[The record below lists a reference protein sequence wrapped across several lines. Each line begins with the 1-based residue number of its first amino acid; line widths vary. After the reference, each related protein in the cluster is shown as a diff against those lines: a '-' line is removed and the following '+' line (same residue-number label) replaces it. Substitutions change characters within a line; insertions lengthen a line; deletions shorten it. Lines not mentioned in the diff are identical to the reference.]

1 MAVDCVDSSGLIRP
15 AMSEFWTATEQPS
28 TQGMGHQNCIT
39 FNRSNTRQQVFFG
52 LQEQNS
58 QSSTP
63 PNSGK
68 IETNNMFSCW
78 SPIMDEKVDKSREAV
93 WSNVYNWMQSS
104 SENSSSEE
112 CNESTQSS
120 AESMLQLSP
129 QAPISNPWSTAE
141 DEPLPT
147 FTSTARLPS
156 STSAPAFHQ
165 PHAIRPND
173 ENVLNQMLNLSL
185 NSPRSPNSRKW
196 STEDTPAPHQSPSVH
211 YPSNYAAYTM
221 NKPRDITD
229 LIEQYA
235 LSDITPQKDP
245 RLLHQSHS
253 QIWSQEAPQDKY
265 FSNQRTQD
273 TYNQYGQ
280 RHAFQPLNP
289 SPPSYQTLPKAG
301 RNGVAYD
308 EAEMQWYHQH
318 LELQQNVYNHIYGM
332 LLSGQMPMQNR
343 NGTRKADRANKQNSY
358 QRQSPPA
365 PISPPSSHN
374 VAFEQPRRS
383 QMELQTKLELCTDQ
397 YRSLEKER
405 KKTEAELAKHNLG
418 KKISSANNLP
428 IPRLPP
434 APSRVDR
441 LVVDFFREHA
451 RVVTLIGRME
461 QLRGIEF
468 GQKVHESLRELL
480 DAVRLLQQ
488 RRLSER
494 NAILSHL
501 RGDMGSYDEERESA
515 NLVEAL
521 VNVTKCVIRARA
533 VNWCALIRTLGPESH
548 LQRMQLERIE
558 ALNYECEPP
567 EIKSR
572 PLNA

>member
-1 MAVDCVDSSGLIRP
+1 MAVDCVDSTGLIRP
-15 AMSEFWTATEQPS
+15 IMAQFWTATDQPS
-28 TQGMGHQNCIT
+28 TADHNTNTQSQATFGM
-39 FNRSNTRQQVFFG
+39 FG
-52 LQEQNS
+52 QNS
-58 QSSTP
+58 QSSSP
-63 PNSGK
+63 RNK
-68 IETNNMFSCW
+68 LETSNNMFSCW

-112 CNESTQSS
+112 CNESTQSGS
-120 AESMLQLSP
+120 DSMLQLSP
-129 QAPISNPWSTAE
+129 QAPVSNPWSNLDDQT
-141 DEPLPT
+141 LPT

-156 STSAPAFHQ
+156 STSAPSFHQ
-165 PHAIRPND
+165 PYAIRPND
-173 ENVLNQMLNLSL
+173 ENVLHQMLNLTL
-185 NSPRSPNSRKW
+185 ESPKANGYRKW
-196 STEDTPAPHQSPSVH
+196 STEEPQESLQSPSVH

-235 LSDITPQKDP
+235 LSDINPQKEHQ
-245 RLLHQSHS
+245 LHQSHS
-253 QIWSQEAPQDKY
+253 QVWSNEVDQDY
-265 FSNQRTQD
+265 FNPSKEFRQN
-273 TYNQYGQ
+273 YNQ
-280 RHAFQPLNP
+280 RHAFQPLNSHQSYHT
-289 SPPSYQTLPKAG
+289 SPKP
-301 RNGVAYD
+301 RNGVACD
-308 EAEMQWYHQH
+308 EAELQWYHQH

-332 LLSGQMPMQNR
+332 LLSGQVPVQNKS
-343 NGTRKADRANKQNSY
+343 GRKNEKMNNKSY
-358 QRQSPPA
+358 QKNQSPPA
-365 PISPPSSHN
+365 PISPPIAHN
-374 VAFEQPRRS
+374 ATFEQPRRS
-383 QMELQTKLELCTDQ
+383 QAELQTKLELCTDQ

-451 RVVTLIGRME
+451 RVITLISRME
-461 QLRGIEF
+461 QLRGVQF
-468 GQKVHESLRELL
+468 GDKVHETLRELL
-480 DAVRLLQQ
+480 DSIRLLQQ

-501 RGDMGSYDEERESA
+501 RGDVGTYDEEKESA

-521 VNVTKCVIRARA
+521 VNVTKCVVRARA
-533 VNWCALIRTLGPESH
+533 VNWCALIHTLGPESH

-558 ALNYECEPP
+558 ALNYQCEPP

-572 PLNA
+572 PLHA